1 MYTQISDEMK
11 KMLEADAR
19 TFLMKLQS
27 DTFEITSGFRKI
39 VYQGGSSGEGLA
51 IGTTVSA
58 SVEITMEK
66 TEHLLTGKE
75 FSFYLGMNVEEKE
88 EYIPLGIFKAQKPTA
103 TDWDITVKAYDR
115 MYDAEKT
122 YTSSLH
128 YPTDTQKV
136 MQEIEKLLGIRFV
149 TKITPIQLKKTGESD
164 VPFAGYTIRE
174 TIGFVAGLY
183 GKFAIFNR
191 AGELEFRWYESG
203 MKIQVNRMFSF
214 ERNEQDY
221 KVQKVAGSSDSNTNY
236 TAGSG
241 NRGISYSNPFLT
253 QEIVNRIYNSHN
265 GFSYRGGT
273 VTFLG
278 DCRIDPWDM
287 LQVNDLQGNTYQIP
301 AMQITHEIDGGLTT
315 TITAQAEEE
324 DVEDS
329 FTGPTTKAMDRTFA
343 ELLLVNKLVATK
355 ASIEYL
361 ESNYI
366 KTSELDAV
374 KANIETAVITNL
386 KGKFATIEYIK
397 ANYATIGNLSAANA
411 KIDTL
416 EATALTASSAEIVA
430 LKTGIADI
438 NTLMF
443 GSASGGSLS
452 TEFSNSVVSMIGDAQ
467 IKSAMIKDISA
478 DKITSGKIYT
488 NQVEVVSRTGNL
500 DIADNTIQIKDGK
513 KVVRVQI
520 GKDASG
526 DYNIYIWDK
535 NGKLMFDPLYGV
547 QEDGIK
553 QAIIR
558 NDMISDTA
566 NISGKKIDIASL
578 ITTINEDG
586 SSTLNASKIYVD
598 TDKQT
603 LDISFKTITE
613 KTDTAVSTANS
624 ASASAATALGK
635 AQDVVDRADRG
646 EFKGDKGDTGA
657 AGATGATGLKAL
669 QPTRHWTGTYT
680 TIGQTTGYTVSDFN
694 RIPVVGDTFTNLDGA
709 SNTGTWKVISANASD
724 GIIQLLSYV
733 SSKGATGPQGDT
745 GATGKGLKAVT
756 PQYYLSTSNTTQ
768 NGGSWSSSK
777 PTWVTG
783 RYYWTRDK
791 MDWSDNTTTYSTPLL
806 ATDLN
811 NLYSSMKTVTDTVK
825 TQGMDISALKN
836 NITTKIWQQDIT
848 TAVTSLE
855 IGGRNLL
862 QGTKDFSKGTRPV
875 SGIFDL
881 SNTVGTY
888 KVLKAMCPSGRTLY
902 DPFQQ
907 SITIEAKTTYTL
919 SFYAKADSPCTI
931 FSYFYDIGN
940 AGSYYDGYK
949 STTLTTYWK
958 HYIIT
963 WTTGDT
969 ARTASVLPMRLQ
981 ATKNVWAYMYGIKFE
996 KGNKATDWTPA
1007 PEDVDADIAS
1017 VEKTVTTL
1025 SDSYSNLSQSLT
1037 EISGEVSKNKTE
1049 IEKKADGTTVTNLSN
1064 DFSKFKQDSSQFQTT
1079 VSQTYATKT
1088 EFNNLEIGGTNL
1100 MTHSAKLAAY
1110 IATGVGGYA
1119 GKAVNYTSTN
1129 YPSGNYTAI
1138 TCIKAGTGFYI
1149 TGMLYN
1155 TNGKIKQ
1162 GDKLTLSGYL
1172 YCNKDKGLFSPAI
1185 EFGTNSLWIA
1195 RPKLH
1200 QTWEYFAVTFTANKT
1215 VTTNTSAI
1223 AICFYMGFSAGDEVQ
1238 ISSFKLEKGTKPT
1251 SWSPAPEDVESSI
1264 ATVSTTATQTA
1275 NKFQWIV
1282 KSGTSATNFTL
1293 TDRVATLLSD
1303 KFDITALTTFKTK
1316 AQNGTETVINGGAI
1330 KTGTITADKVLIGEQ
1345 ANLITINPN
1354 SEASLKV
1361 PTGFS
1366 NYSITAD
1373 DKGQRCIIGKQTDTY
1388 LMFCNYMPNVFAG
1401 GDEIYFKGTV
1411 PNFGSKTITGTLHI
1425 WLYDGNYKFLYDY
1438 GGTTMTF
1445 VSGTWND
1452 VSGSVTIPSGYQ
1464 TKVATYY
1471 IVGIHKSSADVAIG
1485 LKNGAV
1491 CQKKKTGQ
1499 LIVNG
1504 TITADKIKV
1513 DSLQA
1518 ICAKIGGF
1526 TIDNNNIASGTW
1538 GTSGSVMMCT
1548 GTDGAKSIGG
1558 SGTISGWCFTAG
1570 AKFGVTKTGSLYAS
1584 DITVNGGKIDLNA
1597 SSVTTAA
1604 SSTTAYFRT
1613 AYSSSCYA
1621 RISSGKDCSEIKIV
1635 DGNSKIFLSAESGGA
1650 FIQSYKGDELKL
1662 HYYDG
1667 YLRADEIQAKTKLT
1681 CQSFSA
1687 SGSATITGNITTS
1700 GKLTATGNFELRTS
1714 GNASNLILHD
1724 DYAKYCYIR
1733 YSGARLWFLPATDSG
1748 GFELANSASLDA
1760 NSGTFYAT
1768 AWGSN
1773 SSRKYKE
1780 NITEL
1785 QESVADR
1792 LLKIKTYHFDYKK
1805 DYGNKDMYG
1814 VIAEEVEQVHK
1825 NAVLYRNGEPDA
1837 VDYTRFIPLLIKKVQ
1852 MQDKK
1857 LKYLENV
1864 VAHLIGIAMNPEQV
1878 EVEKVRK

>member
-75 FSFYLGMNVEEKE
+75 FAFYLGMNVDGKE
-88 EYIPLGIFKAQKPTA
+88 EYIPMGIFKAQKPAA
-103 TDWDITVKAYDR
+103 TDWEITLKAYDR
-115 MYDAEKT
+115 MYDAERN
-122 YTSSLH
+122 YASSLH

-136 MQEIEKLLGIRFV
+136 MREIEKLLGISFV
-149 TKITPIQLKKTGESD
+149 TEITPVSLKKTGDSD

-174 TIGFVAGLY
+174 AIGYVAGLY

-191 AGELEFRWYESG
+191 AGQLEFRWYESG
-203 MKIQVNRMFSF
+203 ISIPLKKMFSF

-221 KVQKVAGSSDSNTNY
+221 EVQKVVGSSDSNTSY

-241 NRGISYSNPFLT
+241 NHGISYSNPFLT
-253 QEIVNRIYNSHN
+253 QEIVNQIYSSKH

-287 LQVNDLQGNTYQIP
+287 LQVTDLQGNIYKIL

-315 TITAQAEEE
+315 TITAEAEEE

-329 FTGPTTKAMDRTFA
+329 FSGPATKAMERTFA

-361 ESNYI
+361 EANYI

-374 KANIETAVITNL
+374 QANIETAVITNL
-386 KGKFATIEYIK
+386 QGKFATIEYIK

-443 GSASGGSLS
+443 GSASGGSLI

-488 NQVEVVSRTGNL
+488 NQVEIVSQSGNL

-553 QAIIR
+553 KAIIR

-586 SSTLNASKIYVD
+586 SSTLKASKIYVD

-603 LDISFKTITE
+603 LDVSFENLTGS
-613 KTDTAVSTANS
+613 VNS
-624 ASASAATALGK
+624 ATNTASAALSKVNTVEANLK
-635 AQDVVDRADRG
+635 TIS
-646 EFKGDKGDTGA
+646 DKVT
-657 AGATGATGLKAL
+657 T
-669 QPTRHWTGTYT
+669 QGTQLT
-680 TIGQTTGYTVSDFN
+680 TVQGQ
-694 RIPVVGDTFTNLDGA
+694 I
-709 SNTGTWKVISANASD
+709 
-724 GIIQLLSYV
+724 
-733 SSKGATGPQGDT
+733 SSK
-745 GATGKGLKAVT
+745 V
-756 PQYYLSTSNTTQ
+756 
-768 NGGSWSSSK
+768 
-777 PTWVTG
+777 
-783 RYYWTRDK
+783 
-791 MDWSDNTTTYSTPLL
+791 
-806 ATDLN
+806 
-811 NLYSSMKTVTDTVK
+811 
-825 TQGMDISALKN
+825 
-836 NITTKIWQQDIT
+836 WQQDIT

-888 KVLKAMCPSGRTLY
+888 KVLKAMCPSGRTFY

-1007 PEDVDADIAS
+1007 PEDTDSSILGLEATTKTLSTQYTSLNQTLTSLTATVNSNTTAISKKADGS
-1017 VEKTVTTL
+1017 TVTTL
-1025 SDSYSNLSQSLT
+1025 QENFT
-1037 EISGEVSKNKTE
+1037 
-1049 IEKKADGTTVTNLSN
+1049 
-1064 DFSKFKQDSSQFQTT
+1064 KFKQDFNGFETT
-1079 VSQTYATKT
+1079 VSENYATKSELST
-1088 EFNNLEIGGTNL
+1088 KSDKIYAKFDGNGSSNAYCFLAELKVVSAYVNTPTIIIVDQRGYGRSEIHIKFQPKADNDPGLISITKTGSPTVYISKASTSTWWLYLKKSEPYDRIWVTDVVNLVGVTITWKCQNSASVLAGFVTASQMASYYGVDSTNGGT
-1100 MTHSAKLAAY
+1100 SGSGSLATSGALY
-1110 IATGVGGYA
+1110 HT
-1119 GKAVNYTSTN
+1119 TST
-1129 YPSGNYTAI
+1129 
-1138 TCIKAGTGFYI
+1138 
-1149 TGMLYN
+1149 
-1155 TNGKIKQ
+1155 
-1162 GDKLTLSGYL
+1162 
-1172 YCNKDKGLFSPAI
+1172 
-1185 EFGTNSLWIA
+1185 
-1195 RPKLH
+1195 
-1200 QTWEYFAVTFTANKT
+1200 AN
-1215 VTTNTSAI
+1215 
-1223 AICFYMGFSAGDEVQ
+1223 Q
-1238 ISSFKLEKGTKPT
+1238 
-1251 SWSPAPEDVESSI
+1251 
-1264 ATVSTTATQTA
+1264 TAT
-1275 NKFQWIV
+1275 KFQWLV
-1282 KSGTSATNFTL
+1282 KSGTSETDFTL

-1373 DKGQRCIIGKQTDTY
+1373 DKGQRCIIGKKTDTY

-1526 TIDNNNIASGTW
+1526 DIDSNSIKSGTW
-1538 GTSGSVMMCT
+1538 GTDNSVLVCT
-1548 GTDGAKSIGG
+1548 GTASAKSIGG

-1570 AKFGVTKTGSLYAS
+1570 STFGVTKAGALYANNVKVS
-1584 DITVNGGKIDLNA
+1584 GDITATSGTIGKLVINGNYLQADSGTSGNVYRMYIQKPTSA
-1597 SSVTTAA
+1597 STWCFSTQYG
-1604 SSTTAYFRT
+1604 STTKVGTF
-1613 AYSSSCYA
+1613 YA
-1621 RISSGKDCSEIKIV
+1621 RA
-1635 DGNSKIFLSAESGGA
+1635 DGLVYCTSLTSNGAVSAG
-1650 FIQSYKGDELKL
+1650 
-1662 HYYDG
+1662 
-1667 YLRADEIQAKTKLT
+1667 
-1681 CQSFSA
+1681 
-1687 SGSATITGNITTS
+1687 GNITTNGS
-1700 GKLTATGNFELRTS
+1700 ITAAGKLTATGNLELRTS
-1714 GNASNLILHD
+1714 GNASNILLHD

-1748 GFELANSASLDA
+1748 GFELGHSASLDA
-1760 NSGTFYAT
+1760 NTGTFYAT

-1773 SSRKYKE
+1773 SSKRYKE

-1785 QESVADR
+1785 TESVADR

-1805 DYGNKDMYG
+1805 DYGSKDMYG

-1825 NAVLYRNGEPDA
+1825 NAVLYRNSEPDA

-1857 LKYLENV
+1857 LKNLDNMV
-1864 VAHLIGIAMNPEQV
+1864 THLIGIAMHPE
-1878 EVEKVRK
+1878 KIDYNNN

>member
-75 FSFYLGMNVEEKE
+75 FAFYLGMNVDGKE
-88 EYIPLGIFKAQKPTA
+88 EYIPMGIFKAQKPAA
-103 TDWDITVKAYDR
+103 TDWEITLKAYDR
-115 MYDAEKT
+115 MYDAERN
-122 YTSSLH
+122 YASSLH

-136 MQEIEKLLGIRFV
+136 MQEIEKLLGISFV
-149 TKITPIQLKKTGESD
+149 TEITPVSLKKKGDSD

-174 TIGFVAGLY
+174 AIGYVAGLY

-191 AGELEFRWYESG
+191 AGQLEFRWYERG
-203 MKIQVNRMFSF
+203 MEIPLKKMFSF

-221 KVQKVAGSSDSNTNY
+221 EVQKVVGSSDSNTSY
-236 TAGSG
+236 TTGSG
-241 NRGISYSNPFLT
+241 NHGISYSNPFLT
-253 QEIVNRIYNSHN
+253 KEIVNQIYSSKH

-287 LQVNDLQGNTYQIP
+287 LQCSDLQGNIYKIP

-315 TITAQAEEE
+315 TITAEAEEE

-329 FTGPTTKAMDRTFA
+329 FSGPTTKAMERTFA

-443 GSASGGSLS
+443 GSASGGSLT
-452 TEFSNSVVSMIGDAQ
+452 TEFSNSIVANIGDAQ

-478 DKITSGKIYT
+478 DKLTSGKIYT
-488 NQVEVVSRTGNL
+488 NQVEIVSRTGNL

-553 QAIIR
+553 KAIIR

-586 SSTLNASKIYVD
+586 SSTLKASKIYVD

-603 LDISFKTITE
+603 LDVSFENLTGS
-613 KTDTAVSTANS
+613 VNS
-624 ASASAATALGK
+624 ATNTASAALSKVNTVEANLK
-635 AQDVVDRADRG
+635 TIS
-646 EFKGDKGDTGA
+646 DKVT
-657 AGATGATGLKAL
+657 T
-669 QPTRHWTGTYT
+669 QGTQLT
-680 TIGQTTGYTVSDFN
+680 TVQGQ
-694 RIPVVGDTFTNLDGA
+694 I
-709 SNTGTWKVISANASD
+709 
-724 GIIQLLSYV
+724 
-733 SSKGATGPQGDT
+733 SSK
-745 GATGKGLKAVT
+745 V
-756 PQYYLSTSNTTQ
+756 
-768 NGGSWSSSK
+768 
-777 PTWVTG
+777 
-783 RYYWTRDK
+783 
-791 MDWSDNTTTYSTPLL
+791 
-806 ATDLN
+806 
-811 NLYSSMKTVTDTVK
+811 
-825 TQGMDISALKN
+825 
-836 NITTKIWQQDIT
+836 WQQDIT

-1007 PEDVDADIAS
+1007 PEDTDSSILGLEATTKTLSTQYTSLNQTLTSLTATVNSNTTAISKKADGS
-1017 VEKTVTTL
+1017 TVTTL
-1025 SDSYSNLSQSLT
+1025 QENFT
-1037 EISGEVSKNKTE
+1037 
-1049 IEKKADGTTVTNLSN
+1049 
-1064 DFSKFKQDSSQFQTT
+1064 KFKQDFNGFETT
-1079 VSQTYATKT
+1079 VSENYATKT
-1088 EFNNLEIGGTNL
+1088 EMSSKKDTLYAYFDGGGNSAGYCFLAQIKIRQTYPNTDIIIGIDQRNNGLSEVHIQFVGSNTTDPALGRIRKTGTPRWFIAKSTTSTWNLYVQKSESWDRISVTEYYNPFGSNLTVTWMCQNANAISEWTEASQMASYYGVDSSDGGTDGSNNLIT
-1100 MTHSAKLAAY
+1100 S
-1110 IATGVGGYA
+1110 
-1119 GKAVNYTSTN
+1119 KAVY
-1129 YPSGNYTAI
+1129 
-1138 TCIKAGTGFYI
+1138 
-1149 TGMLYN
+1149 
-1155 TNGKIKQ
+1155 
-1162 GDKLTLSGYL
+1162 
-1172 YCNKDKGLFSPAI
+1172 
-1185 EFGTNSLWIA
+1185 
-1195 RPKLH
+1195 
-1200 QTWEYFAVTFTANKT
+1200 
-1215 VTTNTSAI
+1215 
-1223 AICFYMGFSAGDEVQ
+1223 
-1238 ISSFKLEKGTKPT
+1238 
-1251 SWSPAPEDVESSI
+1251 
-1264 ATVSTTATQTA
+1264 STTTIAKQTA
-1275 NKFQWIV
+1275 DKFNWLV
-1282 KSGTSATNFTL
+1282 KSGTSSSDFTITDRFASLTAQYINLNGLVTFSGLNSSVQTTLNTASRSYSFTGANGSVKWVRLGTL
-1293 TDRVATLLSD
+1293 TSAGDSSIFCINVQSGNGYNSGAYQNSSL
-1303 KFDITALTTFKTK
+1303 DITIKDGWQSTQAAAASFGVSVIRHNCVDTVVVQVRASAHNVCEVWVYFPWTYWNGNYTISGRWSNWSNNITNQTAAPTTGTLQSIEYRADGQTANSK
-1316 AQNGTETVINGGAI
+1316 AQGIADNIYTAGTTTINGGKI
-1330 KTGTITADKVLIGEQ
+1330 TTG
-1345 ANLITINPN
+1345 
-1354 SEASLKV
+1354 
-1361 PTGFS
+1361 
-1366 NYSITAD
+1366 SIA
-1373 DKGQRCIIGKQTDTY
+1373 
-1388 LMFCNYMPNVFAG
+1388 
-1401 GDEIYFKGTV
+1401 
-1411 PNFGSKTITGTLHI
+1411 
-1425 WLYDGNYKFLYDY
+1425 
-1438 GGTTMTF
+1438 
-1445 VSGTWND
+1445 
-1452 VSGSVTIPSGYQ
+1452 
-1464 TKVATYY
+1464 
-1471 IVGIHKSSADVAIG
+1471 
-1485 LKNGAV
+1485 
-1491 CQKKKTGQ
+1491 
-1499 LIVNG
+1499 
-1504 TITADKIKV
+1504 ADKIKV

-1538 GTSGSVMMCT
+1538 GRSGSVMMCT

-1558 SGTISGWCFTAG
+1558 SSSISGWCFTAG
-1570 AKFGVTKTGSLYAS
+1570 STFGVTKAGALYANNVKVS
-1584 DITVNGGKIDLNA
+1584 GDITATSGTIGKLVINGNYLQADSGTSGNVYRMYIQKPTSA
-1597 SSVTTAA
+1597 STWCFSTQYG
-1604 SSTTAYFRT
+1604 STTKVGTF
-1613 AYSSSCYA
+1613 YA
-1621 RISSGKDCSEIKIV
+1621 RA
-1635 DGNSKIFLSAESGGA
+1635 DGLVYCTSLTSNGAVSAG
-1650 FIQSYKGDELKL
+1650 
-1662 HYYDG
+1662 
-1667 YLRADEIQAKTKLT
+1667 
-1681 CQSFSA
+1681 
-1687 SGSATITGNITTS
+1687 GNITTNGS
-1700 GKLTATGNFELRTS
+1700 ITAVGKLTATGNLELRTS
-1714 GNASNLILHD
+1714 GNASNIILHD
-1724 DYAKYCYIR
+1724 DYAKHCYIR

-1748 GFELANSASLDA
+1748 GFELAHSASLDA
-1760 NSGTFYAT
+1760 NTGTFYAT

-1773 SSRKYKE
+1773 SSRRYKE

-1785 QESVADR
+1785 TESVADR

-1814 VIAEEVEQVHK
+1814 VIAEEVAHVHK

>member
-75 FSFYLGMNVEEKE
+75 FSFYLGMNVEGKE

-174 TIGFVAGLY
+174 AIGFVAGLY

-791 MDWSDNTTTYSTPLL
+791 MDWSDNTTTYSTPQL

-888 KVLKAMCPSGRTLY
+888 KVLKAMCPSGKTLY

-981 ATKNVWAYMYGIKFE
+981 ATKNVWAYMYGIKIE

-1007 PEDVDADIAS
+1007 PEDTDSSILGLEATTKTLSTQYTSLNQTLTSLTATVNSNTTAISKKADGS
-1017 VEKTVTTL
+1017 TVTTL
-1025 SDSYSNLSQSLT
+1025 QENFT
-1037 EISGEVSKNKTE
+1037 
-1049 IEKKADGTTVTNLSN
+1049 
-1064 DFSKFKQDSSQFQTT
+1064 KFKQDFNGFETT
-1079 VSQTYATKT
+1079 VSENYATKT
-1088 EFNNLEIGGTNL
+1088 EMSSKKDTLYAYFDGGGNSAGYCFLAQIKIRQTYPNTDIIIGIDQRNNGLSEVHIQFVGGNTTDPALGRIRKTGTTRWFIAKSTTSTWNLYVQKSESWDRISVTEYYNPFGSNLTVTWMCQNANAISEWTEASQMASYYGVDSSDGGTDGSNNLIT
-1100 MTHSAKLAAY
+1100 S
-1110 IATGVGGYA
+1110 
-1119 GKAVNYTSTN
+1119 KAVY
-1129 YPSGNYTAI
+1129 
-1138 TCIKAGTGFYI
+1138 
-1149 TGMLYN
+1149 
-1155 TNGKIKQ
+1155 
-1162 GDKLTLSGYL
+1162 
-1172 YCNKDKGLFSPAI
+1172 
-1185 EFGTNSLWIA
+1185 
-1195 RPKLH
+1195 
-1200 QTWEYFAVTFTANKT
+1200 
-1215 VTTNTSAI
+1215 
-1223 AICFYMGFSAGDEVQ
+1223 
-1238 ISSFKLEKGTKPT
+1238 
-1251 SWSPAPEDVESSI
+1251 
-1264 ATVSTTATQTA
+1264 STTTIAKQTA
-1275 NKFQWIV
+1275 DKFNWLV
-1282 KSGTSATNFTL
+1282 KSGTSSSDFTITDRFASLTAQYINLNGLVTFSGLNSSVQTTLNTASRSYSFTGANGSVKWVRLGTL
-1293 TDRVATLLSD
+1293 TSAGDSSIFCINVQSGNGYNSGADQNSSL
-1303 KFDITALTTFKTK
+1303 DITIKDGWQSTQAAAASFGVSVIRHNCVDTVVVQVRASAHNVCEVWVYFPWTYWNGNYTISGRWSNWSNNITNQTAAPTTGTLQSIEYRADGQTANSK
-1316 AQNGTETVINGGAI
+1316 AQGIADNIYTSGTTTINGGKI
-1330 KTGTITADKVLIGEQ
+1330 TTG
-1345 ANLITINPN
+1345 
-1354 SEASLKV
+1354 S
-1361 PTGFS
+1361 
-1366 NYSITAD
+1366 
-1373 DKGQRCIIGKQTDTY
+1373 
-1388 LMFCNYMPNVFAG
+1388 
-1401 GDEIYFKGTV
+1401 
-1411 PNFGSKTITGTLHI
+1411 
-1425 WLYDGNYKFLYDY
+1425 
-1438 GGTTMTF
+1438 
-1445 VSGTWND
+1445 
-1452 VSGSVTIPSGYQ
+1452 
-1464 TKVATYY
+1464 
-1471 IVGIHKSSADVAIG
+1471 
-1485 LKNGAV
+1485 
-1491 CQKKKTGQ
+1491 
-1499 LIVNG
+1499 
-1504 TITADKIKV
+1504 ITADKIKV

-1518 ICAKIGGF
+1518 ISAKIGGF
-1526 TIDNNNIASGTW
+1526 DIDNNSIRSGTW
-1538 GTSGSVMMCT
+1538 GTDNSVLVCT
-1548 GTDGAKSIGG
+1548 GSASSKSIGG
-1558 SGTISGWCFTAG
+1558 SGAISGWCFTAG
-1570 AKFGVTKTGSLYAS
+1570 STFGVTKAGALYANNVKVS
-1584 DITVNGGKIDLNA
+1584 GDITATSGTIGKLVINGNYLQADSGTSGNVYRMYIQKPTSA
-1597 SSVTTAA
+1597 STWCFSAQYG
-1604 SSTTAYFRT
+1604 STTKVGTF
-1613 AYSSSCYA
+1613 YA
-1621 RISSGKDCSEIKIV
+1621 RA
-1635 DGNSKIFLSAESGGA
+1635 DGLVYCTSLASNGAVSAG
-1650 FIQSYKGDELKL
+1650 
-1662 HYYDG
+1662 
-1667 YLRADEIQAKTKLT
+1667 
-1681 CQSFSA
+1681 
-1687 SGSATITGNITTS
+1687 GNITTNGS
-1700 GKLTATGNFELRTS
+1700 ITAAGKLTATGNLELRTS
-1714 GNASNLILHD
+1714 GNASNILLHD

-1760 NSGTFYAT
+1760 NTGTFYAT

-1773 SSRKYKE
+1773 SSRRYKE

-1785 QESVADR
+1785 TESVADR

-1805 DYGNKDMYG
+1805 DYGSKDMYG

-1857 LKYLENV
+1857 LKNLDNMV
-1864 VAHLIGIAMNPEQV
+1864 THLIGIAMHPE
-1878 EVEKVRK
+1878 KIDYSNN

>member
-75 FSFYLGMNVEEKE
+75 FAFYLGMNVDGKE
-88 EYIPLGIFKAQKPTA
+88 EYIPMGIFKAQKPAA
-103 TDWDITVKAYDR
+103 TDWEITLKAYDR
-115 MYDAEKT
+115 MYDAERN
-122 YTSSLH
+122 YASSLH

-136 MQEIEKLLGIRFV
+136 MQEIEKLLGISFV
-149 TKITPIQLKKTGESD
+149 TEITPVSLKKAGDSD

-174 TIGFVAGLY
+174 AIGYVAGLY

-191 AGELEFRWYESG
+191 AGQLEFRWYERG
-203 MKIQVNRMFSF
+203 MEIPLKKMFSF

-221 KVQKVAGSSDSNTNY
+221 EVQKVVGSSDSNTSY
-236 TAGSG
+236 TTGSG
-241 NRGISYSNPFLT
+241 NHGISYSNPFLT
-253 QEIVNRIYNSHN
+253 KEIVNQIYSSKH

-287 LQVNDLQGNTYQIP
+287 LQCSDLQGNIYKIP

-315 TITAQAEEE
+315 TITAKAEEE

-329 FTGPTTKAMDRTFA
+329 FSGPATKAMERTFA

-361 ESNYI
+361 EANYI
-366 KTSELDAV
+366 KADELDV
-374 KANIETAVITNL
+374 VQANIETAVITNL
-386 KGKFATIEYIK
+386 QAKFVTAEYLT
-397 ANYATIGNLSAANA
+397 ANYATIENLKAATA
-411 KIDTL
+411 RIETL
-416 EATALTASSAEIVA
+416 ETNSLTANSAVITQLTGGVA
-430 LKTGIADI
+430 NI
-438 NTLMF
+438 NTILF

-452 TEFSNSVVSMIGDAQ
+452 TEFSNSVVSLIGDAQ

-488 NQVEVVSRTGNL
+488 NQVEIVSQGGNL

-553 QAIIR
+553 KAIIR

-578 ITTINEDG
+578 ISTINEDG
-586 SSTLNASKIYVD
+586 SSTLNASKIYID
-598 TDKQT
+598 ADKQT
-603 LDISFKTITE
+603 LDISFKSITE
-613 KTDTAVSTANS
+613 KTETAVSDLKNLTSSVAIVQN
-624 ASASAATALGK
+624 TVN
-635 AQDVVDRADRG
+635 AQ
-646 EFKGDKGDTGA
+646 
-657 AGATGATGLKAL
+657 
-669 QPTRHWTGTYT
+669 GTQ
-680 TIGQTTGYTVSDFN
+680 I
-694 RIPVVGDTFTNLDGA
+694 TNL
-709 SNTGTWKVISANASD
+709 
-724 GIIQLLSYV
+724 
-733 SSKGATGPQGDT
+733 QG
-745 GATGKGLKAVT
+745 
-756 PQYYLSTSNTTQ
+756 QIN
-768 NGGSWSSSK
+768 
-777 PTWVTG
+777 
-783 RYYWTRDK
+783 
-791 MDWSDNTTTYSTPLL
+791 
-806 ATDLN
+806 
-811 NLYSSMKTVTDTVK
+811 
-825 TQGMDISALKN
+825 
-836 NITTKIWQQDIT
+836 TKIWQQDIT

-1007 PEDVDADIAS
+1007 PEDTDSSILGLEATTKTLSTQYTSLNQTLTSLTATVNSNTTAISKKADGS
-1017 VEKTVTTL
+1017 TVTTL
-1025 SDSYSNLSQSLT
+1025 QENFT
-1037 EISGEVSKNKTE
+1037 
-1049 IEKKADGTTVTNLSN
+1049 
-1064 DFSKFKQDSSQFQTT
+1064 KFKQDFNGFETT
-1079 VSQTYATKT
+1079 VSENYATKT
-1088 EFNNLEIGGTNL
+1088 EMSSKKDTLYAYFDGGGNSAGYCFLAQIKIRQTYPNTDIIIGIDQRNNGLSEVHIQFVGSNTTDPALGRIRKTGTPRWFIAKSTTSTWNLYVQKSESWDRISVTEYYNPFGSNLTVTWMCQNANAISEWTEASQMASYYGVDSSDGGTDGSNNLIT
-1100 MTHSAKLAAY
+1100 S
-1110 IATGVGGYA
+1110 
-1119 GKAVNYTSTN
+1119 KAVY
-1129 YPSGNYTAI
+1129 
-1138 TCIKAGTGFYI
+1138 
-1149 TGMLYN
+1149 
-1155 TNGKIKQ
+1155 
-1162 GDKLTLSGYL
+1162 
-1172 YCNKDKGLFSPAI
+1172 
-1185 EFGTNSLWIA
+1185 
-1195 RPKLH
+1195 
-1200 QTWEYFAVTFTANKT
+1200 
-1215 VTTNTSAI
+1215 
-1223 AICFYMGFSAGDEVQ
+1223 
-1238 ISSFKLEKGTKPT
+1238 
-1251 SWSPAPEDVESSI
+1251 
-1264 ATVSTTATQTA
+1264 STTTIAKQTA
-1275 NKFQWIV
+1275 DKFNWLV
-1282 KSGTSATNFTL
+1282 KSGTSSSDFTITDRFASLTAQYINLNGLVTFSGLNSSVQTTLNTASRSYSFTGANGSVKWVRLGTL
-1293 TDRVATLLSD
+1293 TSAGDSSIFCINVQSGNGYNSGAYQNSSL
-1303 KFDITALTTFKTK
+1303 DITIKDGWQSTQAAAASFGVSVIRHNCVDTVVVQVRASAHNVCEVWVYFPWTYWNGNYTISGRWSNWSNNITNQTAAPTTGTLQSIEYRADGQTANSK
-1316 AQNGTETVINGGAI
+1316 AQGIADNIYTAGTTTINGGKI
-1330 KTGTITADKVLIGEQ
+1330 TTG
-1345 ANLITINPN
+1345 
-1354 SEASLKV
+1354 
-1361 PTGFS
+1361 
-1366 NYSITAD
+1366 SIA
-1373 DKGQRCIIGKQTDTY
+1373 
-1388 LMFCNYMPNVFAG
+1388 
-1401 GDEIYFKGTV
+1401 
-1411 PNFGSKTITGTLHI
+1411 
-1425 WLYDGNYKFLYDY
+1425 
-1438 GGTTMTF
+1438 
-1445 VSGTWND
+1445 
-1452 VSGSVTIPSGYQ
+1452 
-1464 TKVATYY
+1464 
-1471 IVGIHKSSADVAIG
+1471 
-1485 LKNGAV
+1485 
-1491 CQKKKTGQ
+1491 
-1499 LIVNG
+1499 
-1504 TITADKIKV
+1504 ADKIKV

-1558 SGTISGWCFTAG
+1558 SSSISGWCFTAG
-1570 AKFGVTKTGSLYAS
+1570 STFGVTKAGALYANNVKVS
-1584 DITVNGGKIDLNA
+1584 GDITATSGTIGKLVINGNYLQADSGTSGNVYRMYIQKPTSA
-1597 SSVTTAA
+1597 STWCFSTQYG
-1604 SSTTAYFRT
+1604 STTKVGTF
-1613 AYSSSCYA
+1613 YA
-1621 RISSGKDCSEIKIV
+1621 RA
-1635 DGNSKIFLSAESGGA
+1635 DGLVYCTSLTSNGAVSAG
-1650 FIQSYKGDELKL
+1650 
-1662 HYYDG
+1662 
-1667 YLRADEIQAKTKLT
+1667 
-1681 CQSFSA
+1681 
-1687 SGSATITGNITTS
+1687 GNITTNGS
-1700 GKLTATGNFELRTS
+1700 ITAVGKLTATGNLELRTS
-1714 GNASNLILHD
+1714 GNASNIILHD
-1724 DYAKYCYIR
+1724 DYAKHCYIR

-1748 GFELANSASLDA
+1748 GFELAHSASLDA
-1760 NSGTFYAT
+1760 NTGTFYAT

-1773 SSRKYKE
+1773 SSRRYKE

-1785 QESVADR
+1785 TESVADR

-1814 VIAEEVEQVHK
+1814 VIAEEVAHVHK

>member
-1 MYTQISDEMK
+1 MAWGWYLLLPECQCGHYREIGGGDLYTQISDEMK

-27 DTFEITSGFRKI
+27 DTFEIISGFRKI

-75 FSFYLGMNVEEKE
+75 FAFYLGMNVDGKE
-88 EYIPLGIFKAQKPTA
+88 EYIPMGIFKTQKPAA
-103 TDWDITVKAYDR
+103 TDWEITLKAYDR
-115 MYDAEKT
+115 MYDAERN
-122 YTSSLH
+122 YASSLH

-136 MQEIEKLLGIRFV
+136 MQEIEKLLGISFV
-149 TKITPIQLKKTGESD
+149 TEITPVSLKKTGDSD

-174 TIGFVAGLY
+174 AIGYVAGLY

-191 AGELEFRWYESG
+191 AGQLEFRWYERG
-203 MKIQVNRMFSF
+203 MEIPLKKMFSF

-221 KVQKVAGSSDSNTNY
+221 EVQKVVGSSDSNTSY

-241 NRGISYSNPFLT
+241 NNGISYSNPFLT
-253 QEIVNRIYNSHN
+253 QEIVNQIYSSKH

-287 LQVNDLQGNTYQIP
+287 LQVTDLQGNIYKIP
-301 AMQITHEIDGGLTT
+301 AMQITHAIDGGLIT
-315 TITAQAEEE
+315 TITAEAEEE

-329 FTGPTTKAMDRTFA
+329 FSGPATKAMERTFA

-361 ESNYI
+361 EANYI

-374 KANIETAVITNL
+374 QANIETAVITNL
-386 KGKFATIEYIK
+386 QGKFATIEYIK

-438 NTLMF
+438 NILMF

-488 NQVEVVSRTGNL
+488 NQVEIVSQSGNL

-553 QAIIR
+553 KAIIR

-578 ITTINEDG
+578 ISTINEDG
-586 SSTLNASKIYVD
+586 SSTLNASKIYID
-598 TDKQT
+598 ADKQT
-603 LDISFKTITE
+603 LDISFKSITE
-613 KTDTAVSTANS
+613 KTETAVSDLKNLTSSVAIVQN
-624 ASASAATALGK
+624 TVN
-635 AQDVVDRADRG
+635 AQ
-646 EFKGDKGDTGA
+646 
-657 AGATGATGLKAL
+657 
-669 QPTRHWTGTYT
+669 GTQ
-680 TIGQTTGYTVSDFN
+680 I
-694 RIPVVGDTFTNLDGA
+694 TNL
-709 SNTGTWKVISANASD
+709 
-724 GIIQLLSYV
+724 
-733 SSKGATGPQGDT
+733 QG
-745 GATGKGLKAVT
+745 
-756 PQYYLSTSNTTQ
+756 QIN
-768 NGGSWSSSK
+768 
-777 PTWVTG
+777 
-783 RYYWTRDK
+783 
-791 MDWSDNTTTYSTPLL
+791 
-806 ATDLN
+806 
-811 NLYSSMKTVTDTVK
+811 
-825 TQGMDISALKN
+825 
-836 NITTKIWQQDIT
+836 TKIWQQDIT

-888 KVLKAMCPSGRTLY
+888 KVLKAMCPSGSTLY

-1282 KSGTSATNFTL
+1282 KSGTSETDFTITDRMASLTAQYINLNGLVTFSGLNSSVQTTLNTASRSYSFTGANGSVKWVRLGTL
-1293 TDRVATLLSD
+1293 TSAGDSSIFCINVQSGNGYNSGAYQNSSL
-1303 KFDITALTTFKTK
+1303 DITIKDGWQSTQAAAASFGVSVIRHNCVDTVVVQVRASAHNVCEVWVYFPWTYWNGNYTISGRWSNWSNNITNKTAAPTTGTLQSIEYRADGQTANSK
-1316 AQNGTETVINGGAI
+1316 AQGIADNIYTAGTTTINGGKI
-1330 KTGTITADKVLIGEQ
+1330 TTG
-1345 ANLITINPN
+1345 
-1354 SEASLKV
+1354 S
-1361 PTGFS
+1361 
-1366 NYSITAD
+1366 
-1373 DKGQRCIIGKQTDTY
+1373 
-1388 LMFCNYMPNVFAG
+1388 
-1401 GDEIYFKGTV
+1401 
-1411 PNFGSKTITGTLHI
+1411 
-1425 WLYDGNYKFLYDY
+1425 
-1438 GGTTMTF
+1438 
-1445 VSGTWND
+1445 
-1452 VSGSVTIPSGYQ
+1452 
-1464 TKVATYY
+1464 
-1471 IVGIHKSSADVAIG
+1471 
-1485 LKNGAV
+1485 
-1491 CQKKKTGQ
+1491 
-1499 LIVNG
+1499 
-1504 TITADKIKV
+1504 ITADKIKV

-1518 ICAKIGGF
+1518 ISAKIGGF
-1526 TIDNNNIASGTW
+1526 DIDNNSIRSGTW
-1538 GTSGSVMMCT
+1538 GTDNSVLVCT
-1548 GTDGAKSIGG
+1548 GSASSKSIGG

-1570 AKFGVTKTGSLYAS
+1570 SKFGVTKTGALYAS

-1667 YLRADEIQAKTKLT
+1667 YFRADEIQAKTKLT

-1748 GFELANSASLDA
+1748 GFELGHSASLDA
-1760 NSGTFYAT
+1760 NTGTFYAT

-1773 SSRKYKE
+1773 SSRRYKE

-1785 QESVADR
+1785 TESVADR

-1805 DYGNKDMYG
+1805 DYGSKDMYG

>member
-75 FSFYLGMNVEEKE
+75 FAFYLGMNVDGKE
-88 EYIPLGIFKAQKPTA
+88 EYIPMGIFKAQKPAA
-103 TDWDITVKAYDR
+103 TDWEITLKAYDR
-115 MYDAEKT
+115 MYDAERN
-122 YTSSLH
+122 YASSLH

-136 MQEIEKLLGIRFV
+136 MQEIEKLLGISFV
-149 TKITPIQLKKTGESD
+149 TEITPVSLKKAGDSD

-174 TIGFVAGLY
+174 AIGYVAGLY

-191 AGELEFRWYESG
+191 AGQLEFRWYERG
-203 MKIQVNRMFSF
+203 MEIPLKKMFSF

-221 KVQKVAGSSDSNTNY
+221 EVQKVVGSSDSNTSY
-236 TAGSG
+236 TTGSG
-241 NRGISYSNPFLT
+241 NHGISYSNPFLT
-253 QEIVNRIYNSHN
+253 KEIVNQIYSSKH

-287 LQVNDLQGNTYQIP
+287 LQCSDLQGNIYKIP

-315 TITAQAEEE
+315 TITAKAEEE

-329 FTGPTTKAMDRTFA
+329 FSGPATKAMERTFA

-361 ESNYI
+361 EANYI
-366 KTSELDAV
+366 KADELDV
-374 KANIETAVITNL
+374 VQANIETAVITNL
-386 KGKFATIEYIK
+386 QAKFVTAEYLT
-397 ANYATIGNLSAANA
+397 ANYATIENLKAATA
-411 KIDTL
+411 RIETL
-416 EATALTASSAEIVA
+416 ETNSLTANSAVITQLTGGVA
-430 LKTGIADI
+430 NI
-438 NTLMF
+438 NTILF

-452 TEFSNSVVSMIGDAQ
+452 TEFSNSVVSLIGDAQ

-488 NQVEVVSRTGNL
+488 NQVEIVSQGGNL

-553 QAIIR
+553 KAIIR

-578 ITTINEDG
+578 ISTINEDG
-586 SSTLNASKIYVD
+586 SSTLNASKIYID
-598 TDKQT
+598 ADKQT
-603 LDISFKTITE
+603 LDISFKSITE
-613 KTDTAVSTANS
+613 KTETAVSDLKNLTSSVAIVQN
-624 ASASAATALGK
+624 TVN
-635 AQDVVDRADRG
+635 AQ
-646 EFKGDKGDTGA
+646 
-657 AGATGATGLKAL
+657 
-669 QPTRHWTGTYT
+669 GTQ
-680 TIGQTTGYTVSDFN
+680 I
-694 RIPVVGDTFTNLDGA
+694 TNL
-709 SNTGTWKVISANASD
+709 
-724 GIIQLLSYV
+724 
-733 SSKGATGPQGDT
+733 QG
-745 GATGKGLKAVT
+745 
-756 PQYYLSTSNTTQ
+756 QIN
-768 NGGSWSSSK
+768 
-777 PTWVTG
+777 
-783 RYYWTRDK
+783 
-791 MDWSDNTTTYSTPLL
+791 
-806 ATDLN
+806 
-811 NLYSSMKTVTDTVK
+811 
-825 TQGMDISALKN
+825 
-836 NITTKIWQQDIT
+836 TKIWQQDIT

-1007 PEDVDADIAS
+1007 PEDTDSSILGLEATTKTLSTQYTSLNQTLTSLTATVNSNTTAISKKADGS
-1017 VEKTVTTL
+1017 TVTTL
-1025 SDSYSNLSQSLT
+1025 QENFT
-1037 EISGEVSKNKTE
+1037 
-1049 IEKKADGTTVTNLSN
+1049 
-1064 DFSKFKQDSSQFQTT
+1064 KFKQDFNGFETT
-1079 VSQTYATKT
+1079 VSENYATKT
-1088 EFNNLEIGGTNL
+1088 EMSSKKDTLYAYFDGGGNSAGYCFLAQIKIRQTYPNTDIIIGIDQRNNGLSEVHIQFVGSNTTDPALGRIRKTGTPRWFIAKSTTSTWNLYVQKSESWDRISVTEYYNPFGSNLTVTWMCQNANAISEWTEASQMASYYGVDSSDGGTDGSNNLIT
-1100 MTHSAKLAAY
+1100 S
-1110 IATGVGGYA
+1110 
-1119 GKAVNYTSTN
+1119 KAVY
-1129 YPSGNYTAI
+1129 
-1138 TCIKAGTGFYI
+1138 
-1149 TGMLYN
+1149 
-1155 TNGKIKQ
+1155 
-1162 GDKLTLSGYL
+1162 
-1172 YCNKDKGLFSPAI
+1172 
-1185 EFGTNSLWIA
+1185 
-1195 RPKLH
+1195 
-1200 QTWEYFAVTFTANKT
+1200 
-1215 VTTNTSAI
+1215 
-1223 AICFYMGFSAGDEVQ
+1223 
-1238 ISSFKLEKGTKPT
+1238 
-1251 SWSPAPEDVESSI
+1251 
-1264 ATVSTTATQTA
+1264 STTTIAKQTA
-1275 NKFQWIV
+1275 DKFNWLV
-1282 KSGTSATNFTL
+1282 KSGTSSSDFTITDRFASLTAQYINLNGLVTFSGLNSSVQTTLNTASRSYSFTGANGSVKWVRLGTL
-1293 TDRVATLLSD
+1293 TSAGDSSIFCINVQSGNGYNSGAYQNSSL
-1303 KFDITALTTFKTK
+1303 DITIKDGWQSTQAAAASFGVSVIRHNCVDTVVVQVRASAHNVCEVWVYFPWTYWNGNYTISGRWSNWSNNITNQTAAPTTGTLQSIEYRADGQTANSK
-1316 AQNGTETVINGGAI
+1316 AQGIADNIYTAGTTTINGGKI
-1330 KTGTITADKVLIGEQ
+1330 TTG
-1345 ANLITINPN
+1345 
-1354 SEASLKV
+1354 
-1361 PTGFS
+1361 
-1366 NYSITAD
+1366 SIA
-1373 DKGQRCIIGKQTDTY
+1373 
-1388 LMFCNYMPNVFAG
+1388 
-1401 GDEIYFKGTV
+1401 
-1411 PNFGSKTITGTLHI
+1411 
-1425 WLYDGNYKFLYDY
+1425 
-1438 GGTTMTF
+1438 
-1445 VSGTWND
+1445 
-1452 VSGSVTIPSGYQ
+1452 
-1464 TKVATYY
+1464 
-1471 IVGIHKSSADVAIG
+1471 
-1485 LKNGAV
+1485 
-1491 CQKKKTGQ
+1491 
-1499 LIVNG
+1499 
-1504 TITADKIKV
+1504 ADKIKV

-1558 SGTISGWCFTAG
+1558 SSSISGWCFTAG
-1570 AKFGVTKTGSLYAS
+1570 STFGVTKAGALYANNVKVS
-1584 DITVNGGKIDLNA
+1584 GDITATSGTIGKLVINGNYLQADSGTSGNVYRMYIQKPTSA
-1597 SSVTTAA
+1597 STWCFSTQYG
-1604 SSTTAYFRT
+1604 STTKVGTF
-1613 AYSSSCYA
+1613 YA
-1621 RISSGKDCSEIKIV
+1621 RA
-1635 DGNSKIFLSAESGGA
+1635 DGLVYCTSLTSNGAVSAG
-1650 FIQSYKGDELKL
+1650 
-1662 HYYDG
+1662 
-1667 YLRADEIQAKTKLT
+1667 
-1681 CQSFSA
+1681 
-1687 SGSATITGNITTS
+1687 GNITTNGS
-1700 GKLTATGNFELRTS
+1700 ITAVGKLTATGNLELRTS
-1714 GNASNLILHD
+1714 GNASNIILHD

-1748 GFELANSASLDA
+1748 GFELGHSASLDA
-1760 NSGTFYAT
+1760 NTGTFYAT

-1773 SSRKYKE
+1773 SSKRYKE

-1785 QESVADR
+1785 TESVADR

-1805 DYGNKDMYG
+1805 DYGGKDMYG